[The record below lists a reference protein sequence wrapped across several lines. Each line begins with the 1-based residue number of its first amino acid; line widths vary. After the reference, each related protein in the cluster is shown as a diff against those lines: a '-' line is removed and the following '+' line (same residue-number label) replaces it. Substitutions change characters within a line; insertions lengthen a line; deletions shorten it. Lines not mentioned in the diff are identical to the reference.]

1 MHSKKCNCRGC
12 GRSGCSVGYG
22 GSLSCIN
29 PLRKRGWA
37 AESGHCTSCVCSGC
51 GAYGRPCYEHCE
63 WHPHQLQ
70 LAALPPIPVLPPIPA
85 ATQLPG
91 LAMPQ
96 SMHHYAASSQQPQP
110 QIYQHIGELR
120 KLRIQQPPAF
130 ANLAGPSQW
139 AEPSGHAGAA
149 STSAWSSE
157 PSGQPV
163 AAATAASP
171 PEEEAAPE
179 PTIADLYAFIQE
191 LYRRLSIVEEDL
203 AKSRGLVEEV

>member
-1 MHSKKCNCRGC
+1 MDSKKCSCRGC
-12 GRSGCSVGYG
+12 GRSGCSVGYM
-22 GSLSCIN
+22 GSLPCIN
-29 PLRKRGWA
+29 LLRKRGWA

-70 LAALPPIPVLPPIPA
+70 LAALPPIPVLP
-85 ATQLPG
+85 
-91 LAMPQ
+91 MPQ
-96 SMHHYAASSQQPQP
+96 SVQP

-179 PTIADLYAFIQE
+179 PTIADLLAFIHE
-191 LYRRLSIVEEDL
+191 LYKRLSIVEEDL
-203 AKSRGLVEEV
+203 AKSRGLIEEC

>member
-1 MHSKKCNCRGC
+1 MDSKNCSCRGC
-12 GRSGCSVGYG
+12 GRSGCSVGYR

-70 LAALPPIPVLPPIPA
+70 LAALPPIPVLP
-85 ATQLPG
+85 
-91 LAMPQ
+91 MPQ
-96 SMHHYAASSQQPQP
+96 SVQP

-130 ANLAGPSQW
+130 
-139 AEPSGHAGAA
+139 GHAGAA
-149 STSAWSSE
+149 STSALSSE

-163 AAATAASP
+163 AAATEASL
-171 PEEEAAPE
+171 PEEEVVSE
-179 PTIADLYAFIQE
+179 PTIADLLGFIHE
-191 LYRRLSIVEEDL
+191 LCRRLNKVEEDL